1 MSAAKNSRLQ
11 LEKKETLGLLAN
23 GVSGSWEVA
32 IDETSSGPDRWFAH
46 IEGPTVCFYFE
57 VPSPNIVEVM
67 LQFLKDGTKKGHNKS
82 TKGNGLLH
90 VGKDKGMP
98 VTLVRDDEYAD
109 RYFLVIGPENRPMV
123 RFTFAGADLTS
134 FVRALRQAKEDI
146 EER

>member
-1 MSAAKNSRLQ
+1 MSAAKTRVQ
-11 LEKKETLGLLAN
+11 VEKRETLGLLAN
-23 GVSGSWEVA
+23 GSSGSWDVA
-32 IDETSSGPDRWFAH
+32 IDETTSGTDRWFVQ

-123 RFTFAGADLTS
+123 RFTFGGVDLTS
-134 FVRALRQAKEDI
+134 FISALRQAKEDI